1 MDYLPAD
8 YVIFGA
14 TAVAAVFG
22 LIGGLSGALAFL
34 AGSVSAA
41 LAGRFAWGASVGWFD
56 AAWARGLASLAI
68 ALVAFGLARKLVR
81 MVVHKILAQPG
92 DAIFGI
98 LVSAVA
104 GFALSLAVAYLLILS
119 KILVFDSALL
129 DMALPMVGL
138 GGAA

>member
-22 LIGGLSGALAFL
+22 LFGGLSGALAFL

>member
-1 MDYLPAD
+1 MNYLPAD

-14 TAVAAVFG
+14 TAIAAVFG
-22 LIGGLSGALAFL
+22 LLGGFSGALAFL

-41 LAGRFAWGASVGWFD
+41 LAGRFAWDASVGWFD

-81 MVVHKILAQPG
+81 LVVHKILAQPG
-92 DAIFGI
+92 DAIFGC
-98 LVSAVA
+98 LVAAAA
-104 GFALSLAVAYLLILS
+104 GFALSLAAAYLLILS

-129 DMALPMVGL
+129 DLILPLVGI
-138 GGAA
+138 GGEA

>member
-22 LIGGLSGALAFL
+22 LVGGLSGALAFL

-104 GFALSLAVAYLLILS
+104 GFALSLAMAYLLILS

>member
-1 MDYLPAD
+1 MNYLPAD

-14 TAVAAVFG
+14 TAIAAVFG
-22 LIGGLSGALAFL
+22 LLGGFSGALAFL

-41 LAGRFAWGASVGWFD
+41 LAGRLAWDASLSWFD

-81 MVVHKILAQPG
+81 LVVHKILAQPG
-92 DAIFGI
+92 DAIFGC
-98 LVSAVA
+98 LVAAAA
-104 GFALSLAVAYLLILS
+104 GFALSLAAAYLLILS

-129 DMALPMVGL
+129 DWVLPMVGI
-138 GGAA
+138 GGSV